1 MTKLR
6 PWTHQS
12 GAFDPV
18 HGSCYGAPTLRR
30 LRYLGAG
37 ARARGAVPLLGQA
50 LLVVLCGSA
59 GCGPARFLG
68 QVNDKAAGAV
78 AAAKEA
84 NAAVLAPYEYTAATE
99 YLHKAREEGAYAEYQ
114 VAIEYGRRAEELAVR
129 ARALAVERRA
139 GDGEVPGTPG
149 TEPPTPAKDTP

>member
-1 MTKLR
+1 M
-6 PWTHQS
+6 
-12 GAFDPV
+12 
-18 HGSCYGAPTLRR
+18 RR

-37 ARARGAVPLLGQA
+37 ARALGAVPLLGQA
-50 LLVVLCGSA
+50 LLVVLCGST
-59 GCGPARFLG
+59 GCGPARFLS

-84 NAAVLAPYEYTAATE
+84 NAAVLAPYEYTAAME

-114 VAIEYGRRAEELAVR
+114 VAIEYGRRAEDLAQR

-139 GDGEVPGTPG
+139 GGGEAPATPG
-149 TEPPTPAKDTP
+149 AEAAAPAKDSP